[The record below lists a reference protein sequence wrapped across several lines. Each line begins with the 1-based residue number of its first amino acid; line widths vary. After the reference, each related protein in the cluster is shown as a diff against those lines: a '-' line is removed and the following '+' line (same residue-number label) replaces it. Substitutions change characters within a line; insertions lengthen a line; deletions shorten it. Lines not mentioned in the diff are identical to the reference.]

1 MIGEALGVRSVIYRF
16 YDTILFEKNSALYC
30 ANNMSLRSIVPYPE
44 IGLRGGVLTFE
55 HLPLH
60 DIVRSALRRFFLR
73 LESVA
78 QVHPKNASIKSPRRL
93 IGVGA
98 GKMLGGAPQTSH
110 QALLAFVAQHDETNL
125 NDNTLPSAHFQP
137 GRRRL

>member
-1 MIGEALGVRSVIYRF
+1 MALASTCAGSAGF
-16 YDTILFEKNSALYC
+16 CGTISFEKNSALYC

-60 DIVRSALRRFFLR
+60 DTVRSALRRFFLR

-93 IGVGA
+93 IDGGA
-98 GKMLGGAPQTSH
+98 GKMLGSAPQSFYR
-110 QALLAFVAQHDETNL
+110 ALLAFVAQHAETNL
-125 NDNTLPSAHFQP
+125 NDNTFPSTQFLP
-137 GRRRL
+137 GRRRA

>member
-1 MIGEALGVRSVIYRF
+1 M
-16 YDTILFEKNSALYC
+16 
-30 ANNMSLRSIVPYPE
+30 PYPE

-60 DIVRSALRRFFLR
+60 DIVRSAPWRFFLR

-93 IGVGA
+93 IDGSA
-98 GKMLGGAPQTSH
+98 GKMLGGTPQTSH
-110 QALLAFVAQHDETNL
+110 RALLAFVAQHDETNL
-125 NDNTLPSAHFQP
+125 NDNTLPSAQFLS
-137 GRRRL
+137 GRRRA